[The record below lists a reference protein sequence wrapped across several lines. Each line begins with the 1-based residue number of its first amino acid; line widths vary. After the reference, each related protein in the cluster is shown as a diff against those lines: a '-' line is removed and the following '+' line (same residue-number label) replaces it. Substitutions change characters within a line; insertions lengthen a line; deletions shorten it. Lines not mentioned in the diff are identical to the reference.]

1 MTRPT
6 IDIRRRTLL
15 KWFMTGGLFMFA
27 GGPRA
32 LRAMGSRPEAQG
44 IHELEGDVRV
54 NGKPARVGLTI
65 QPGDVVETG
74 PDSRVVFLAGDD
86 VFLLRDNTRLAVSG
100 GPESA
105 KNGAIDYLKVANG
118 KVLSVFGRGRKGIR
132 TDTAVIGVRGTG
144 LYIEARSTH
153 TYVCACY
160 GKVEM
165 AALAAP
171 DHRIQVSTRHHEQ
184 PRYIYAGGRE
194 RLIGP
199 APMMNHTDAELIFLE
214 SLAGRKPPFVGSS
227 VKKYKGRSGG
237 GGGY

>member
-1 MTRPT
+1 MTKST
-6 IDIRRRTLL
+6 FDIRRRSLL
-15 KWFMTGGLFMFA
+15 KWLMA
-27 GGPRA
+27 GGAWMMAGRPRP
-32 LRAMGSRPEAQG
+32 LRAMGGRPEAQG

-54 NGKPARVGLTI
+54 NGEPARVGLVI
-65 QPGDVVETG
+65 QSGDVVETG
-74 PDSRVVFLAGDD
+74 PDSMVVFLAGDD

-100 GPESA
+100 GPESTE
-105 KNGAIDYLKVANG
+105 NGAIDYLKIANG

-171 DHRIQVSTRHHEQ
+171 DNRIQVSTRHHEQ
-184 PRYIYAGGRE
+184 PRYIYAGGRD

-199 APMMNHTDAELIFLE
+199 APMMNHTDDELIFLE

-227 VKKYKGRSGG
+227 VKKYKGGG

>member
-1 MTRPT
+1 MTRST

-15 KWFMTGGLFMFA
+15 KWIMTGGAFMMA

-74 PDSRVVFLAGDD
+74 SDSMVVFLAGDD

-100 GPESA
+100 DRETA
-105 KNGAIDYLKVANG
+105 ENGALDYLKVANG

-144 LYIEARSTH
+144 LYLEARSTH
-153 TYVCACY
+153 TYICACY

-171 DHRIQVSTRHHEQ
+171 DDRIQVSTRHHEQ

-199 APMMNHTDAELIFLE
+199 APMMNHTDDELIFLE
-214 SLAGRKPPFVGSS
+214 SLAGRKPPFVGTS
-227 VKKYKGRSGG
+227 VKKYKGGG
-237 GGGY
+237 GGGD